1 MRNAVILASRSNG
14 GTSTAPE
21 TKGVPAGHD
30 RAFLRQIEA
39 LDGKAR
45 FGRFM
50 GSRWPPHLDYVLSA
64 SGSETPNLEKAMN
77 RIRFIVLAGMILAA
91 SISRLIPHPPNFTP
105 LAALALFGGA
115 SFASKRAAF
124 FVPSV
129 GLVLSDLVLGF
140 YAITLSSMAVLRSSP
155 VSGSGCAD
163 GGMFGGLRAQP

>member
-1 MRNAVILASRSNG
+1 M
-14 GTSTAPE
+14 
-21 TKGVPAGHD
+21 
-30 RAFLRQIEA
+30 
-39 LDGKAR
+39 
-45 FGRFM
+45 
-50 GSRWPPHLDYVLSA
+50 DYVLSA

-91 SISRLIPHPPNFTP
+91 AISRLIPHPPNFTP

-155 VSGSGCAD
+155 VSGPGCAD